1 MSGPGRYKL
10 LGETL
15 DDAAGEAFD
24 KVARFL
30 GLGYPGGPA
39 IEKSARS
46 GDPAAFSFPRA
57 MLADGLEMSFSG
69 IKTAVVTTVR
79 RRPDAS
85 DEDVAASFQ
94 QAVVEVLVTKALRAA
109 EMIGARGICLAG
121 GVAANSPLRQAL
133 ADRCAE
139 AGLACLLPSRAMCT
153 DNAAMIAA
161 AGWWQLRH
169 VGPTRLDV
177 GADPSLR
184 LAFSG

>member
-1 MSGPGRYKL
+1 
-10 LGETL
+10 
-15 DDAAGEAFD
+15 
-24 KVARFL
+24 
-30 GLGYPGGPA
+30 
-39 IEKSARS
+39 
-46 GDPAAFSFPRA
+46 

-121 GVAANSPLRQAL
+121 GVAANGPLRQAL
-133 ADRCAE
+133 ADSCAE

-161 AGWWQLRH
+161 AGWWQLRN

-184 LAFSG
+184 LAFSD